1 MSYSYDVFFSYRH
14 KPLDGE
20 ITQKCFNLV
29 ESYRVPKPLR
39 DQGCVDVQRAFRDTE
54 ELSVSRILS
63 DTIDQALRST
73 NCLII
78 VCSTDTPSS
87 EWVDRE
93 VATFIELGRAEHI
106 YPLLIS
112 GDPER
117 SFPASLKKVPD
128 LEGRIMDIRTP
139 GNDVKKMMAKA
150 ETELLRA
157 ISEIAGCTEAELLRE
172 HKLRKNRRFAAK
184 VAAGIAA
191 FAAVAGVSL
200 GLMHLARDY
209 RDTAQKREAAS
220 MRILNELTY
229 SLPDRLTN
237 IPGAYSRIAD
247 ILTRNT
253 EDINSILRMSLN
265 RDAAENEAAA
275 NYEKLANAGAVLGH
289 YEDAVSAQKTAIE
302 SYENLLER
310 GTEGSGEKLASA
322 YNNLGNL
329 YHASGR
335 YVEASGAYQTAI
347 ERQAAYG
354 GDPELLADFYRN
366 AGANATD
373 SGDSEKATE
382 YFDLSISMLE
392 HNAGGMNYETASRVH
407 QNYGVLLYRTGRFS
421 EAESHLRAACDYC
434 EKLLD
439 ADNSLQNRAWA
450 VQCMSVLAVVLTD
463 AGKFSEA
470 DEVYTVAIE
479 EAELLAQDKENTS
492 YQRDLADLYNNFAM
506 SHSTHEDYAGA
517 DKLFIRASSIMK
529 SLAVQTGSIS
539 DSSYYAMYMLNLGEN
554 TFRLADYDRSREY
567 FEEGL
572 KVYRSALEGL
582 GEFDQAQ
589 YHAWDSYYK
598 LIHERDFNGAFDA
611 AYEAYQL
618 QPDNAFVDL
627 VLAYACLYCGYEED
641 AEMLF
646 TSVAS
651 LGEGQVEMIR
661 RDLDAQ
667 ERAGMPLGDKAD
679 LLRRI
684 GLL

>member
-229 SLPDRLTN
+229 SLPNRLTN
-237 IPGAYSRIAD
+237 VPGAYSRIAD
-247 ILTRNT
+247 ILMRNT
-253 EDINSILRMSLN
+253 EDINSILRMSSN

-289 YEDAVSAQKTAIE
+289 YEDAISAQKIAIE
-302 SYENLLER
+302 SYEDLLER
-310 GTEGSGEKLASA
+310 GAEGSGENLASA
-322 YNNLGNL
+322 YNNLGYL
-329 YHASGR
+329 YNASGR
-335 YVEASGAYQTAI
+335 YGEASAAYRTAI
-347 ERQAAYG
+347 EKQAALG
-354 GDPELLADFYRN
+354 ENPARLADFYLN

-373 SGDSEKATE
+373 SGDWEKAEE
-382 YFDLSISMLE
+382 YFKLCIDLLKDKE
-392 HNAGGMNYETASRVH
+392 GENLKTAAQVNQS
-407 QNYGVLLYRTGRFS
+407 YGVLLYHAGKYS
-421 EAESHLRAACDYC
+421 EAESHLRTACDYV
-434 EKLLD
+434 EKLLAEID
-439 ADNSLQNRAWA
+439 SIQYRAMT
-450 VQCMSVLAVVLTD
+450 VECMGMLAAILTD
-463 AGKFSEA
+463 EGYFSEA
-470 DEVYTVAIE
+470 DGVYSDAIE
-479 EAELLAQDKENTS
+479 KAEILAQDKENTAFQRYLAELYDNRAIGLNMLENYEAADAS
-492 YQRDLADLYNNFAM
+492 YM
-506 SHSTHEDYAGA
+506 
-517 DKLFIRASSIMK
+517 RASEIMG
-529 SLAVQTGSIS
+529 SLASQTGAVS
-539 DSSYYAMYMLNLGEN
+539 DCALYAKYLLNLGDN
-554 TFRLADYDRSREY
+554 TFKLADYPRSKAF

-572 KVYRSALEGL
+572 KVFKSVLEGL
-582 GEFDQAQ
+582 EKYDLAH
-589 YHAWDSYYK
+589 YYAWDSYYK
-598 LIHERDFNGAFDA
+598 MIHERNFKGAYDSVCV
-611 AYEAYQL
+611 AYQL
-618 QPDNAFVDL
+618 QPDDVFVKL
-627 VLAYACLYCGYEED
+627 ILAYACLYCGYDEKAEEILTD
-641 AEMLF
+641 
-646 TSVAS
+646 VKS
-651 LGEGQVEMIR
+651 LGAGQVEMMR
-661 RDLDAQ
+661 RDLYTQ
-667 ERAGMPLGDKAD
+667 EVAGLPIGDKAD
-679 LLRRI
+679 LLKRL
-684 GLL
+684 GLF